1 MSTSMNELT
10 QQRAL
15 CFCLKSL
22 KVTVDTET
30 FVRSLI
36 IYDIM
41 KMFYGRAHGPV
52 FLAFGV
58 YKV

>member
-1 MSTSMNELT
+1 MNELT